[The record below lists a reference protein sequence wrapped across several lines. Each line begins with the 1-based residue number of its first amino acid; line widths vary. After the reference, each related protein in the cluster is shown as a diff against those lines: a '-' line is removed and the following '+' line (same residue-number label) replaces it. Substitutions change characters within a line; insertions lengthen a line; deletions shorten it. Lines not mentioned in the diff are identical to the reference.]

1 MHFIYNIGICL
12 ASIGLKLAALFS
24 DKLKKGVLGR
34 TSTFEILEKNISK
47 QDKILWFHCA
57 SLGEYEQ
64 GLPVF
69 TELRNQYK
77 HHKIILSFFSPSG
90 YEIRK
95 NAPIADLVIYLPLD
109 TKAHAKRFLDYLNPD
124 LTVFVKYD
132 IWPNVL
138 NELKRRA
145 LRAILISA
153 AFRKNQLYFKF
164 YGTPFRKALFA
175 FEHIFTQN
183 ETSKTLLESIGY
195 NTVTVSGDTR
205 FDRVY
210 NQLNIDNTLDFIAE
224 FKNNQLCVV
233 AGSTWPEGESLLIDF
248 INSEA
253 SKNVK
258 FIIAPH
264 DIKTDR
270 IKNLQ
275 GRIHEKTAVFSEKSN
290 KNLLDYKVFVIDTVG
305 ILSKIYSYADITY
318 VGGAF
323 GHTGLHNTLEPAVF
337 SLPIII
343 GNNHEKFPEAKAMI
357 EKGGLF
363 EISQKDEFDA
373 ILSKLITDSD
383 FRLKSGSKNLEY
395 IKKNKGAVIQI
406 LDYLRK

>member
-1 MHFIYNIGICL
+1 MYFIYNIGICL
-12 ASIGLKLAALFS
+12 ANFGLKFAALFS
-24 DKLKKGVLGR
+24 NKLKKGVLGR
-34 TSTFEILEKNISK
+34 KNTFEVLEKNVTK
-47 QDKILWFHCA
+47 QDKTLWFHCA

-69 TELRNQYK
+69 TTLRNQYK

-95 NAPIADLVIYLPLD
+95 NATIADLVIYLPLD
-109 TKAHAKRFLDYLNPD
+109 TKAHAKRFLDYVNPD

-138 NELKRRA
+138 NELKKRQ

-164 YGTPFRKALFA
+164 YGAPFRKALFT

-183 ETSKTLLESIGY
+183 ETSKTLLNTLGY

-210 NQLNIDNTLDFIAE
+210 NQLNIDNTLGFISQ

-233 AGSTWPEGESLLIDF
+233 AGSTWPEGESLCIDF

-264 DIKTDR
+264 DIKANR

-275 GRIHEKTAVFSEKSN
+275 ERINQKTVLFSEKSH
-290 KNLLDYKVFVIDTVG
+290 KNLSDYQVFIIDTVG
-305 ILSKIYSYADITY
+305 ILSKIYSYADIAY
-318 VGGAF
+318 VGGAL
-323 GHTGLHNTLEPAVF
+323 GQTGLHNTLEPAVF

-343 GNNHEKFPEAKAMI
+343 GNHHEKFPEAKAMI

-363 EISQKDEFDA
+363 EISKKDDFHA
-373 ILSKLITDSD
+373 ILNKLIKNSD
-383 FRLKSGSKNLEY
+383 FRLKSGSKNLDY

-406 LDYLRK
+406 LDYLRI

>member
-1 MHFIYNIGICL
+1 MYFIYNIGICL
-12 ASIGLKLAALFS
+12 ANFGLKFAALFS
-24 DKLKKGVLGR
+24 NKLKKGVLGR
-34 TSTFEILEKNISK
+34 KNTFEVLEKNVTK
-47 QDKILWFHCA
+47 QDKTLWFHCA

-69 TELRNQYK
+69 TALRNQYK

-95 NAPIADLVIYLPLD
+95 KAPIADLVIYLPLD
-109 TKAHAKRFLDYLNPD
+109 TKAHAKRFLDYVNPD

-138 NELKRRA
+138 NELKKRQ

-164 YGTPFRKALFA
+164 YGAPFRKALFT

-183 ETSKTLLESIGY
+183 ETSKTLLNTLGY

-210 NQLNIDNTLDFIAE
+210 NQLNIDNTLGFISQ

-233 AGSTWPEGESLLIDF
+233 AGSTWPEGESLCIDF

-264 DIKTDR
+264 DIKANR

-275 GRIHEKTAVFSEKSN
+275 ERINQKTILFSEKSH
-290 KNLLDYKVFVIDTVG
+290 KNLSDYQVFIIDTVG
-305 ILSKIYSYADITY
+305 ILSKIYSYADIAY
-318 VGGAF
+318 VGGAL
-323 GHTGLHNTLEPAVF
+323 GQTGLHNTLEPAVF

-343 GNNHEKFPEAKAMI
+343 GNHHEKFPEAKAMI

-363 EISQKDEFDA
+363 EISKKDDFHA
-373 ILSKLITDSD
+373 ILNKLIKNSD
-383 FRLKSGSKNLEY
+383 FRLKSGSKNLDY

-406 LDYLRK
+406 LDYLRI